1 MTFEHS
7 GKHLLENADGAEA
20 ADGEPL
26 LAELFATE
34 SYGARSAEFYAG
46 LEAAAVI
53 ADHAG
58 IKDVNIDCPSG
69 ARIAQKIRTIAK
81 TSQQSEN
88 AKMDVLMSLKATRD
102 LAFCAR
108 YDSTQGWTAYVA
120 AKTAY
125 EEAATT
131 YLDTVFD
138 HY

>member
-1 MTFEHS
+1 MTFEHN
-7 GKHLLENADGAEA
+7 GKHLREDAGAAQA
-20 ADGEPL
+20 ADSEPL

-34 SYGARSAEFYAG
+34 SYEVRSAEFYAG

-88 AKMDVLMSLKATRD
+88 TKMDALMSLKAQRD

-120 AKTAY
+120 AKAAY
-125 EEAATT
+125 EEAATA
-131 YLDTVFD
+131 YLDILFD